1 MEAGDDGTVKL
12 GRVNM
17 KPDRYFDLASEV
29 SVSSLV
35 TRQQAEAAKQFIENH
50 YKNYLQGLQD
60 RQERWQ
66 VANGPA
72 YWKKFSPP
80 LLLSGLLAEDLL
92 GSIRFLLGLK
102 SLSIWVELLP

>member
-1 MEAGDDGTVKL
+1 MEAGDDGTVK
-12 GRVNM
+12 
-17 KPDRYFDLASEV
+17 
-29 SVSSLV
+29 V

-72 YWKKFSPP
+72 YWKKFSAP
-80 LLLSGLLAEDLL
+80 LLLSGLPAEDLL

-102 SLSIWVELLP
+102 SLSIWMVYTTKESSRSSIT